1 MQQLGQVIK
10 SILLS
15 EKEPFSK
22 DHMLYESIYMISSK
36 YQNFRDRE
44 QIVVTQLSNGGGEK
58 MGVIIERW
66 QEEELHDNAVALY
79 LYCSYG

>member
-36 YQNFRDRE
+36 YQNFRQNR
-44 QIVVTQLSNGGGEK
+44 L
-58 MGVIIERW
+58 W
-66 QEEELHDNAVALY
+66 LHSLAMVE
-79 LYCSYG
+79 GRKWV